1 MELFAV
7 GAESDRRSAE
17 TSLREGKPLDAREH
31 AHKLLARAPKSPL
44 GLALLA
50 DAAEAMWLDE
60 EAEFALRELSTL
72 LPWRADIWLRL
83 GRVLASTNPIESA
96 AAFERAAGSV
106 EDPDSRRAA
115 AFELCDRALAEAEP
129 ARALAWLERVAVR
142 LETKDEAL
150 LIRRAECLF
159 ALGQAETAAKLVEN
173 LGTEL
178 GVLSRTP
185 EQEAER
191 LCGRRV
197 YLFARLLWA
206 LSDMSDPLKRAQA
219 VMQAKRAYIL
229 EVPGASDLLANI
241 IASSKDASELRAF
254 SELLTVSGERERF
267 EVSIALAEG
276 RAGDVREALLTRT
289 RAGDAAALTAL
300 LGLAIQLRDR
310 EALAACVAAGGPAAR
325 LPAAPLFAALDAI
338 TEGEVERAVNLLAE
352 VSSDAELGGWAEEL
366 LTRAFSLWTRG
377 DEPAWSRMAAWL
389 LEEARQT
396 GDLEAQ
402 RALDAMQLDNGKPL
416 LVAVLGEFNAGKSTF
431 INAFVGADV
440 APTGILPTT
449 ATVHRLA
456 FAPDPFARILI
467 RKAPD
472 RTIPHERLRETLRAL
487 EQEHALIDGVQIYAP
502 IERLKWTEILD
513 TPGFNSSNEEHD
525 ASARRALREAHAVIW
540 LADATSPLKATEAA
554 VLDEVRQAGLP
565 VLLLVNKIDRLP
577 AGTLDTVLE
586 HLKEASQLGGAE
598 GSRLRLLSGPH
609 PFSARQALRGRLGNA
624 EELASSR
631 WSEVEEAITRELIDS
646 GDDLREAAH
655 RRRLSKLIEVMAT
668 RAETEESKLLAE
680 RASTIERARRLRSIS
695 SECELHRQSLAE
707 ELRRGVASEWQ
718 LFAEDCKPLGALSKE
733 AADEFAVRS
742 YLAERLTLHLAGPA
756 IRWLTHR
763 FDSGAAPAA
772 LPLARASLTGVALA
786 SPSAPLGASEADAE
800 RLLACVVRSF
810 ATALDLLGQ
819 ELLAK
824 GDPWR
829 RSRRLRAF
837 GQAIAGGERTGAK
850 EVKADANT
858 NANPGAQ

>member
-1 MELFAV
+1 
-7 GAESDRRSAE
+7 
-17 TSLREGKPLDAREH
+17 
-31 AHKLLARAPKSPL
+31 
-44 GLALLA
+44 
-50 DAAEAMWLDE
+50 
-60 EAEFALRELSTL
+60 
-72 LPWRADIWLRL
+72 
-83 GRVLASTNPIESA
+83 
-96 AAFERAAGSV
+96 
-106 EDPDSRRAA
+106 
-115 AFELCDRALAEAEP
+115 
-129 ARALAWLERVAVR
+129 
-142 LETKDEAL
+142 
-150 LIRRAECLF
+150 
-159 ALGQAETAAKLVEN
+159 
-173 LGTEL
+173 
-178 GVLSRTP
+178 
-185 EQEAER
+185 
-191 LCGRRV
+191 
-197 YLFARLLWA
+197 
-206 LSDMSDPLKRAQA
+206 MSDPLKRAQA

-229 EVPGASDLLANI
+229 EVPGASDLLATI
-241 IASSKDASELRAF
+241 IASCKDASELRAF
-254 SELLTVSGERERF
+254 SELVTASGDRARF

-276 RAGDVREALLTRT
+276 RAGDVRDALVTRT
-289 RAGDAAALTAL
+289 RAGDADALTAL

-310 EALAACVAAGGPAAR
+310 EALSVCVAAGGAAAR
-325 LPAAPLFAALDAI
+325 LPAASLFAALDAI
-338 TEGEVERAVNLLAE
+338 AKQEVEQAVRVLAE
-352 VSSDAELGGWAEEL
+352 VSADSDLGGWAEEL
-366 LTRAFSLWTRG
+366 FTQAFSIWTHA
-377 DEPAWSRMAAWL
+377 DEPAWSSMATWL

-449 ATVHRLA
+449 ATIHRLA

-487 EQEHALIDGVQIYAP
+487 EQEHALVDGVHIYAP

-577 AGTLDTVLE
+577 AGSLEAVLT
-586 HLKEASQLGGAE
+586 HLKEASRVGGAE
-598 GSRLRLLSGPH
+598 GARLQLLSGPH
-609 PFSARQALRGRLGNA
+609 PFSAKQALRGRLGNA
-624 EELASSR
+624 EELAASR
-631 WSEVEEAITRELIDS
+631 WSEVEEAITQHLIDS

-655 RRRLSKLIEVMAT
+655 RRRLSRLIEAMAA

-680 RASTIERARRLRSIS
+680 RTSTIERARRLRSIS
-695 SECELHRQSLAE
+695 SECELHRQTLAQ
-707 ELRRGVASEWQ
+707 ELRRGVAEEWQ
-718 LFAEDCKPLGALSKE
+718 LLTEDFKPLGALSRE
-733 AADEFAVRS
+733 AADEVAVRS

-756 IRWLTHR
+756 IRWLTLR
-763 FDSGAAPAA
+763 FESGEAPAA

-786 SPSAPLGASEADAE
+786 SPSAPLGVSEADAE

-810 ATALDLLGQ
+810 STALDLLGQ

-837 GQAIAGGERTGAK
+837 GLAIRGERAPAIQ
-850 EVKADANT
+850 VKADTNT
-858 NANPGAQ
+858 HADASAQ